1 MFPLAALWWFCLKIK
16 GELGQLGSY
25 WNFPSLCFKITVPQ
39 KQLHSKRASLTLK
52 KCLGNTVTR
61 QTHHLFVIFFLHWK
75 SIYITRRPSFACMS
89 FSCIPLN
96 TRKCAW
102 IPQEM
107 NAILFSTL
115 IANRL
120 RLCCH
125 DPIPA
130 LRSKTMY
137 CILITRL
144 NLTFNLCPYWD
155 RMFFRI
161 YTSLSSS
168 KFWELKDECLA
179 TYHFSFFQQLFW
191 ATMRGTEEDSRS
203 TGILFLP
210 QWISRQRWLTCLIN
224 MQRSQ
229 CHLCSFSGSVFPL
242 SLLIPL

>member
-1 MFPLAALWWFCLKIK
+1 MSGKYC
-16 GELGQLGSY
+16 
-25 WNFPSLCFKITVPQ
+25 Q
-39 KQLHSKRASLTLK
+39 KANSPFFRH
-52 KCLGNTVTR
+52 
-61 QTHHLFVIFFLHWK
+61 FFLHWQ

-107 NAILFSTL
+107 NAILFSIL

-130 LRSKTMY
+130 LHSLTMY
-137 CILITRL
+137 CILITSL

-168 KFWELKDECLA
+168 KFWELEDECLA

-203 TGILFLP
+203 TGNCF
-210 QWISRQRWLTCLIN
+210 CL
-224 MQRSQ
+224 
-229 CHLCSFSGSVFPL
+229 SGYPGKDDWRAW
-242 SLLIPL
+242 